1 MAALL
6 IRLILVICC
15 RALTALAAEISDISF
30 SSLDYTPLTSL
41 RYPHQGWSASLDFSI
56 NSSLSVYSGDY
67 FTLDFPMVYRIKFG
81 DDRATTN
88 VTLQDGTEAFEC
100 FAAQQAAY
108 KYQSTILKC
117 IAIEDLS
124 SYSSLS
130 GSISFGLSFSNGGS
144 IYQYELE
151 NAGQFHSG
159 TMDLSL
165 SDQFSAPIEFD
176 SANFT
181 EGLYTIGR
189 TTTYNG
195 LESYYL
201 GMSCPNGFLLG
212 GTQTINYD
220 RENKGYEL
228 NCSSTQIYLSD
239 KFNDWSLPL
248 SNDNA
253 NANVD
258 CSGNTLHITMGQAN
272 VDQKL
277 WVNALQLVSEGVNT
291 IQHEVHLQYSCSNTA
306 EKTTYQSN
314 FSTVVEYTIYQASD
328 SGILSGGSTKLN
340 PPSSPVTT
348 PTITSTSTT
357 KWTGSY
363 TSTYSTGSTELSGS
377 TGVPTEEIIYY
388 VETPDTQLL
397 NSASSVTPVSFTKV
411 STEYLTTNTTTIF
424 STTTT
429 AWTGTYESTY
439 STVTTSVGG
448 SSTSGLVTEEIVYY
462 VETPSSTQNTTSMGT
477 SSSTWSKLFTPSISS
492 MKSMTFSP
500 SSEVTS
506 TVDMSSSSPFF
517 TTCNCTD
524 LFSFTA
530 GLSTVVSYPTSESL
544 VTTLESSEQVTS
556 SLLSSTI
563 SLPNSTS
570 PSSPTPAVSSNTP
583 ESSNFSTNLA
593 SETVSTISVTGSS
606 TNRTVTNIKTTS
618 TALHSGSITSGP
630 VDASI
635 SQPTSSS
642 LISLASAETGS
653 ASSARTTDVST
664 TTERY
669 TGVSSVESTS
679 LASSSMNTSTTT
691 DDYMSVSRF
700 ESVSLGA
707 SSNLSL
713 ESIFASTANNTSL
726 SAAQTF
732 STNVATSPTIAT
744 YFSSS
749 ALSTFRS
756 KLNTTTTTN
765 DVSQATDFDSRGTST
780 GIPTVSLY
788 SSIAQVTSFPSAL
801 SSSDA
806 SSPAYATTT
815 ISSEMNS
822 FSSFLT
828 IENLTTSMSFFD
840 KSSFVNVLSTG
851 ASTITHRATTL
862 KESTSINSLNH
873 SFTTSATLPSAS
885 VSSIP
890 MYTQSLDVNGSS
902 SSSQA
907 RFSLGFSFD
916 QGSMESASLP
926 STPYTSTVTTL
937 AVVTV
942 TSSTTTAVI
951 ATVTQNVSECAAD
964 AIQSS
969 LKPYSTDFSSS
980 SLSLVPY
987 SAHGLLLRASNV
999 SALLGVLLLFLHV

>member
-6 IRLILVICC
+6 IRLIFVICC
-15 RALTALAAEISDISF
+15 RALIASAAEINDISF
-30 SSLDYTPLTSL
+30 SDLDYIPLTSL

-56 NSSLSVYSGDY
+56 SSSLSVYSGDY
-67 FTLDFPMVYRIKFG
+67 FTLDFPTVYRIKFD

-88 VTLQDGTEAFEC
+88 ITLQDGTEAFEC

-108 KYQSTILKC
+108 KYQNTILKC

-165 SDQFSAPIEFD
+165 TGQLSAPVEFD
-176 SANFT
+176 SVNYT

-201 GMSCPNGFLLG
+201 GMNCPNGFLLG

-239 KFNDWSLPL
+239 KFNDWFLPL

-253 NANVD
+253 DANVD
-258 CSGNTLHITMGQAN
+258 CSENTLHITMGQAN

-277 WVNALQLVSEGVNT
+277 WVNALQLVSAGVNT

-306 EKTTYQSN
+306 EKTTYQSK

-328 SGILSGGSTKLN
+328 SGILSGVSTK
-340 PPSSPVTT
+340 SSPTSSSIST

-397 NSASSVTPVSFTKV
+397 NSTSSVIPISSTQI
-411 STEYLTTNTTTIF
+411 STEYLTTNTITIF

-429 AWTGTYESTY
+429 AWTGTYKSTY
-439 STVTTSVGG
+439 STVTTSVSG

-462 VETPSSTQNTTSMGT
+462 VETPSGTQNTPSMGT
-477 SSSTWSKLFTPSISS
+477 NSSTWSKPSTPSISS
-492 MKSMTFSP
+492 MKSMSFSP

-506 TVDMSSSSPFF
+506 TINMSSSSSFA

-524 LFSFTA
+524 LVSLTA
-530 GLSTVVSYPTSESL
+530 GSSTVVSYPTSESF
-544 VTTLESSEQVTS
+544 VPAPESSEQVTT

-563 SLPNSTS
+563 SLPNAIS
-570 PSSPTPAVSSNTP
+570 PSSFTPAVSSKIL
-583 ESSNFSTNLA
+583 ESSNFSTNIA
-593 SETVSTISVTGSS
+593 SGTVSTRSVTGPS
-606 TNRTVTNIKTTS
+606 TNQTVTNISTTS
-618 TALHSGSITSGP
+618 TVLHSNSITSGP
-630 VDASI
+630 ILPPA
-635 SQPTSSS
+635 SSS
-642 LISLASAETGS
+642 VISLASTETSS
-653 ASSARTTDVST
+653 AFSARTTDVST
-664 TTERY
+664 ITENY
-669 TGVSSVESTS
+669 SGVSSVESTS
-679 LASSSMNTSTTT
+679 LASSSANTSTTAE
-691 DDYMSVSRF
+691 DYKSVSRF

-707 SSNLSL
+707 SSNFSL
-713 ESIFASTANNTSL
+713 ESIGASTANNTSL
-726 SAAQTF
+726 STAQTF
-732 STNVATSPTIAT
+732 SSNVATSPTIAN
-744 YFSSS
+744 YSSSS
-749 ALSTFRS
+749 AFSTFTS
-756 KLNTTTTTN
+756 KLNTTATTK
-765 DVSQATDFDSRGTST
+765 DVLQATDFDSYLRETST
-780 GIPTVSLY
+780 GIPTVSQH
-788 SSIAQVTSFPSAL
+788 SSIVRATSSPSAL

-806 SSPAYATTT
+806 SSPAYTTT
-815 ISSEMNS
+815 ISSEVNS

-828 IENLTTSMSFFD
+828 IENLTTSTSVFSD
-840 KSSFVNVLSTG
+840 KSSVVTVPSTE
-851 ASTITHRATTL
+851 ASTINHRGTIF
-862 KESTSINSLNH
+862 KESSSFNSLNH
-873 SFTTSATLPSAS
+873 SFSTSATLPPAN
-885 VSSIP
+885 VSSSNIP
-890 MYTQSLDVNGSS
+890 MNTQSLEVNGSS

-907 RFSLGFSFD
+907 RFSLGFSLD

-951 ATVTQNVSECAAD
+951 ATVTQNGSECAAN

-969 LKPYSTDFSSS
+969 LKPYSTEFSSS
-980 SLSLVPY
+980 SFSLVPY
-987 SAHGLLLRASNV
+987 SAQGLLLHASNV
-999 SALLGVLLLFLHV
+999 SAFLGMLLLFLHA

>member
-15 RALTALAAEISDISF
+15 RALTALAAEINDISF
-30 SSLDYTPLTSL
+30 SGLDYTPLTSL

-67 FTLDFPMVYRIKFG
+67 FTLDFPMVYRIKFD
-81 DDRATTN
+81 DDRTTTN

-108 KYQSTILKC
+108 KYQNTILKC

-165 SDQFSAPIEFD
+165 TDQLSAPIEFD

-195 LESYYL
+195 LETYYL
-201 GMSCPNGFLLG
+201 GMSCPDGFLLG

-258 CSGNTLHITMGQAN
+258 CSENTLHITMGQAN

-306 EKTTYQSN
+306 EKTTYQSK
-314 FSTVVEYTIYQASD
+314 FSTVIEYTIYQASD
-328 SGILSGGSTKLN
+328 SGILSGVSTKFS
-340 PPSSPVTT
+340 PSSSSVTI

-363 TSTYSTGSTELSGS
+363 TSTYSTSSTELSGS

-397 NSASSVTPVSFTKV
+397 NSTSSVTPGSFTKI
-411 STEYLTTNTTTIF
+411 STQYLTTNTTTIF

-429 AWTGTYESTY
+429 AWTGSYKSTY

-462 VETPSSTQNTTSMGT
+462 VETPSGTQNTPSMGT
-477 SSSTWSKLFTPSISS
+477 NASTWSKSSTPSISS
-492 MKSMTFSP
+492 MKSMTFSQ

-506 TVDMSSSSPFF
+506 TIDMSSSSLFV

-524 LFSFTA
+524 LVSFPA
-530 GLSTVVSYPTSESL
+530 GSSTIASYPTSESF

-563 SLPNSTS
+563 SLPNATS
-570 PSSPTPAVSSNTP
+570 PSSFTPAVSSKTP
-583 ESSNFSTNLA
+583 ESSNFSTNVA
-593 SETVSTISVTGSS
+593 SETLSTKSVTGTS
-606 TNRTVTNIKTTS
+606 TNRTVTNITTTW
-618 TALHSGSITSGP
+618 TALHSESVTSGP
-630 VDASI
+630 VDASTLP
-635 SQPTSSS
+635 SASSS
-642 LISLASAETGS
+642 VISLASAETGS
-653 ASSARTTDVST
+653 ASSAGTTNVST
-664 TTERY
+664 ITES
-669 TGVSSVESTS
+669 GASSVESTA
-679 LASSSMNTSTTT
+679 LASSSTNTSTTT

-700 ESVSLGA
+700 ESVSVGA

-713 ESIFASTANNTSL
+713 ESIFASTGNNTSL

-732 STNVATSPTIAT
+732 STNVATSSMIAN
-744 YFSSS
+744 YSSSS
-749 ALSTFRS
+749 ALSTFAS
-756 KLNTTTTTN
+756 NLDTATTTK
-765 DVSQATDFDSRGTST
+765 DVSQATDFDSYLGQTST
-780 GIPTVSLY
+780 GIPTASLY
-788 SSIAQVTSFPSAL
+788 SSIAQATSFPSAL

-806 SSPAYATTT
+806 SSPAFATTT
-815 ISSEMNS
+815 ISSEVNS

-828 IENLTTSMSFFD
+828 IENLTTSTSFSD
-840 KSSFVNVLSTG
+840 KSSFVSVLSTG
-851 ASTITHRATTL
+851 AFTATHRGTTL

-873 SFTTSATLPSAS
+873 SFTTSGTLPSAN
-885 VSSIP
+885 VFSIP
-890 MYTQSLDVNGSS
+890 TDTQTLDVNGSS

-907 RFSLGFSFD
+907 RFSLGVSLD
-916 QGSMESASLP
+916 QGPMESASLP

-951 ATVTQNVSECAAD
+951 ATVTQNVSECAAN

-980 SLSLVPY
+980 SLSLVLY
-987 SAHGLLLRASNV
+987 SAQGVLLRASNV
-999 SALLGVLLLFLHV
+999 STLLGMLLLFFHA